1 MNTTVKHSEIL
12 LGMTMTGI
20 NPEIRNRIRL
30 SIAAYAYEFKDDQI
44 MSDAEFD
51 ELALKIKP
59 EEKTG
64 NLKLDNFFKK
74 HFQPDTGMWIRVHP
88 ELGKLDYIYTTYFKD
103 KK

>member
-1 MNTTVKHSEIL
+1 
-12 LGMTMTGI
+12 MTMTGI

-74 HFQPDTGMWIRVHP
+74 HFQPDTGILRTSAEPLNADGHVRCIRRVQQGWTARLP
-88 ELGKLDYIYTTYFKD
+88 
-103 KK
+103 

>member
-1 MNTTVKHSEIL
+1 MLTDEQKQEREL
-12 LGMTMTGI
+12 LKKI
-20 NPEIRNRIRL
+20 DL
-30 SIAAYAYEFKDDQI
+30 YL

-51 ELALKIKP
+51 ELALKINP

-64 NLKLDNFFKK
+64 NRKLDNFFKK